1 MTYFHVYKPIFMMF
15 DRYMFQRNWGLVV
28 HFLKNIFDDKILV
41 NLMIFAWSMIY
52 YREKKLSPFC
62 PCHSILR
69 IDPGVFLF
77 FQSFLYIAWYFIFSA
92 MGNFNYFFFA
102 AHLLDVAIG
111 FKTLRTIL
119 QSVTHN
125 GKQVLKVLEIKKA
138 F

>member
-1 MTYFHVYKPIFMMF
+1 MF
-15 DRYMFQRNWGLVV
+15 FV
-28 HFLKNIFDDKILV
+28 
-41 NLMIFAWSMIY
+41 
-52 YREKKLSPFC
+52 
-62 PCHSILR
+62 
-69 IDPGVFLF
+69 

-125 GKQVLKVLEIKKA
+125 GKQVLKVLEIQVTLQTALNSEFSIAICVA
-138 F
+138 FNRFYCVSLLQQLILRHPQKRHILG

>member
-1 MTYFHVYKPIFMMF
+1 MF
-15 DRYMFQRNWGLVV
+15 FV
-28 HFLKNIFDDKILV
+28 
-41 NLMIFAWSMIY
+41 
-52 YREKKLSPFC
+52 
-62 PCHSILR
+62 
-69 IDPGVFLF
+69 

-125 GKQVLKVLEIKKA
+125 GKQVLIVLKIQVTLQRVLNSEFSFIICVA
-138 F
+138 FNRFYCVSLLQQLILRHPQKRHILG

>member
-1 MTYFHVYKPIFMMF
+1 MF
-15 DRYMFQRNWGLVV
+15 FV
-28 HFLKNIFDDKILV
+28 
-41 NLMIFAWSMIY
+41 
-52 YREKKLSPFC
+52 
-62 PCHSILR
+62 
-69 IDPGVFLF
+69 

-125 GKQVLKVLEIKKA
+125 GKQVLIVLKIQVTLQTVLNSEFSFSICVA
-138 F
+138 FNRFYCVSLLQQLILRHPQNRHILG